1 MEEEEEFRRCTYTTL
16 ACPHCGDTKQILDVI
31 CLVPFYEE
39 FWSDLYRIAP
49 SMPEIFPVQKCNHCG
64 KYYFIK
70 EEQHLVAD
78 MHADVDVLNYQELK
92 EAVKELSGSEQSAW
106 ETYMLNRSL
115 IQAYNSEFMRGNSDK
130 TPSEEDR
137 QQFLT
142 AVEKVVNLP
151 DDQCLRGFKGELL
164 RETGRFD
171 EAVEVLRNLPDDDA
185 PEYYVRPILERALNR
200 DSRPLLIMKDDA
212 PLYG

>member
-1 MEEEEEFRRCTYTTL
+1 MR
-16 ACPHCGDTKQILDVI
+16 IL
-31 CLVPFYEE
+31 
-39 FWSDLYRIAP
+39 
-49 SMPEIFPVQKCNHCG
+49 G
-64 KYYFIK
+64 YFIK

-151 DDQCLRGFKGELL
+151 DDQCIRGFMGELL